1 MCSHFSVVLFRL
13 AALSS
18 HSIKV
23 LILNLP
29 VGFSSFRSSSFPPPQ
44 SKGMHVSLINSF
56 KLVVNV
62 YVSVSGRLS
71 LYFSTVMNSFPVQG
85 LHSRSL
91 IG

>member
-1 MCSHFSVVLFRL
+1 MFRL

-29 VGFSSFRSSSFPPPQ
+29 VGFSSFRSSSFPPQ
-44 SKGMHVSLINSF
+44 SRGMHVSLINSF